1 MCCNEGHDAP
11 VPGTV
16 VTVPLIASQTTLF
29 SHDKGGEAVNSQ
41 TASDQAFDRLSP
53 QRAEVKSTF
62 RYLR

>member
-11 VPGTV
+11 VPSTV

-41 TASDQAFDRLSP
+41 TASDRAFDRLSP
-53 QRAEVKSTF
+53 
-62 RYLR
+62 